1 MSMGYEISWE
11 PPNGVIKRH
20 FGEVTG
26 GEMLAAISKTEGDE
40 RFDTLRYVINDFL
53 DCTGLTVS
61 PMEIVEIAAI
71 DKAAAATNPNIR
83 IAVVATHP
91 DVVVAANN
99 YADDPFTIYK
109 TRVFASLSAARSW
122 LGLPTV

>member
-1 MSMGYEISWE
+1 MGYEISWE

-26 GEMLAAISKTEGDE
+26 SEVVAAIAKTEGDE

-61 PMEIVEIAAI
+61 PLEIVEIAAI
-71 DKAAAATNPNIR
+71 DHAAAATNPNIR
-83 IAVVATHP
+83 VAIVATHPAVVAT
-91 DVVVAANN
+91 ANS
-99 YADDPFTIYK
+99 YANDPLTTYT
-109 TRVFASLSAARSW
+109 TRIFSSMRAARSW
-122 LGLPTV
+122 LGLPTA